1 MAITADAVAAWKEE
15 KETMT
20 ADAEKTGTGIRIAD
34 AETEE
39 TEIMTVTVVTEE
51 TETTTV
57 TVVTGETGIRIAAV
71 DQSAVNQGWI
81 PAPLFLFQVREPA
94 AVKVHRVM
102 TDGI

>member
-1 MAITADAVAAWKEE
+1 MAAWKEE

-39 TEIMTVTVVTEE
+39 KGTM
-51 TETTTV
+51 
-57 TVVTGETGIRIAAV
+57 IAAV

>member
-1 MAITADAVAAWKEE
+1 MAAWKEE

-39 TEIMTVTVVTEE
+39 TGTMIV
-51 TETTTV
+51 
-57 TVVTGETGIRIAAV
+57 AV

>member
-1 MAITADAVAAWKEE
+1 MAAWKEE

-34 AETEE
+34 AEPEA
-39 TEIMTVTVVTEE
+39 
-51 TETTTV
+51 
-57 TVVTGETGIRIAAV
+57 TGTMIAAV

>member
-1 MAITADAVAAWKEE
+1 MAAWKEE

-39 TEIMTVTVVTEE
+39 TGTMIV
-51 TETTTV
+51 
-57 TVVTGETGIRIAAV
+57 AV

-94 AVKVHRVM
+94 AAKVHRVM

>member
-39 TEIMTVTVVTEE
+39 TGTM
-51 TETTTV
+51 
-57 TVVTGETGIRIAAV
+57 IAAV

-81 PAPLFLFQVREPA
+81 LAPLFLFQVREPA

>member
-20 ADAEKTGTGIRIAD
+20 ADAEKTGTGIRTAD

-39 TEIMTVTVVTEE
+39 TGTM
-51 TETTTV
+51 
-57 TVVTGETGIRIAAV
+57 IAAV

>member
-39 TEIMTVTVVTEE
+39 TEIMTVIVVTEE

-57 TVVTGETGIRIAAV
+57 TVVTEGTETMIADA
-71 DQSAVNQGWI
+71 DQSAANQDWI
-81 PAPLFLFQVREPA
+81 PAPLFPFQDREPVV
-94 AVKVHRVM
+94 VKVRRVM

>member
-1 MAITADAVAAWKEE
+1 MAAWKEE

-39 TEIMTVTVVTEE
+39 TGTM
-51 TETTTV
+51 
-57 TVVTGETGIRIAAV
+57 IAAV
-71 DQSAVNQGWI
+71 DQSAVNQGWM
-81 PAPLFLFQVREPA
+81 PAPLFLCQVREPA

>member
-1 MAITADAVAAWKEE
+1 MAAWKEE

-39 TEIMTVTVVTEE
+39 TGIM
-51 TETTTV
+51 
-57 TVVTGETGIRIAAV
+57 IAAV

>member
-1 MAITADAVAAWKEE
+1 MDTWKEE

-20 ADAEKTGTGIRIAD
+20 VTVVTGETGTGIRIAD

-39 TEIMTVTVVTEE
+39 TGTM
-51 TETTTV
+51 
-57 TVVTGETGIRIAAV
+57 IAAV

>member
-1 MAITADAVAAWKEE
+1 MDTWKEE

-20 ADAEKTGTGIRIAD
+20 VTVVTGETGIRIAD

-39 TEIMTVTVVTEE
+39 TGTM
-51 TETTTV
+51 
-57 TVVTGETGIRIAAV
+57 IAAV

>member
-1 MAITADAVAAWKEE
+1 MAAWKEE

-39 TEIMTVTVVTEE
+39 TGTMIV
-51 TETTTV
+51 
-57 TVVTGETGIRIAAV
+57 AV
-71 DQSAVNQGWI
+71 DQSAVNQGWF

>member
-1 MAITADAVAAWKEE
+1 MAAWKEE

-20 ADAEKTGTGIRIAD
+20 ADAEKTGTGRRIAD

-39 TEIMTVTVVTEE
+39 TGTM
-51 TETTTV
+51 
-57 TVVTGETGIRIAAV
+57 IAAV

>member
-1 MAITADAVAAWKEE
+1 MAAWKEE

-39 TEIMTVTVVTEE
+39 TGTMIT
-51 TETTTV
+51 
-57 TVVTGETGIRIAAV
+57 AV

-102 TDGI
+102 THGI

>member
-1 MAITADAVAAWKEE
+1 MAAWKEE

-39 TEIMTVTVVTEE
+39 TEIMTVTVVT
-51 TETTTV
+51 
-57 TVVTGETGIRIAAV
+57 GETGTMIAAV

>member
-1 MAITADAVAAWKEE
+1 MNCLILLLLLCCCGDNGGCCGHMERRERNNDCDRREIDFFPSLGAVW
-15 KETMT
+15 TM
-20 ADAEKTGTGIRIAD
+20 
-34 AETEE
+34 
-39 TEIMTVTVVTEE
+39 
-51 TETTTV
+51 
-57 TVVTGETGIRIAAV
+57 IAAV